1 MRIAFWHSD
10 KPRERLLADAFAQ
23 GARAH
28 GDVVEFHPLE
38 PEPRVVDC
46 DVACMVGVKSRELF
60 RAHFNAGSHVLYFD
74 KGYTRHAAR
83 SPVKLWEYWR
93 VALDAHQ
100 PTDRLQRM
108 TLTNGDR
115 WDRLGL
121 VMQPWRRA
129 NDTVDTTT
137 LSDLEVVR
145 RAVAGSAPGHIV
157 LAGSSQKYHDFYG
170 LKDPTSWARK
180 VVAAL
185 RAETRREI
193 VYRPK
198 PSWKDAVPI
207 EGTRFSSG
215 EESIEEVLAGA
226 WAVVTHGSNACFEAV
241 LAGVPVV
248 VLGDAVAKPI
258 SSTAISEIES
268 PRLAPYIDRL
278 QWAAR
283 LAYWQWTMPEFAS
296 GEAWRFL
303 RPQVFG

>member
-1 MRIAFWHSD
+1 VFWHSD

-28 GDVVEFHPLE
+28 GDVVELHPLE
-38 PEPRVVDC
+38 AEPRVLDC

-74 KGYTRHAAR
+74 KGYTRHASP

-100 PTDRLQRM
+100 PTDRLARM
-108 TLTNGDR
+108 PPPGVGR

-121 VMQPWRRA
+121 VMQPWRRG
-129 NDTVDTTT
+129 NEEDTATVSE
-137 LSDLEVVR
+137 LAQVSREHAR
-145 RAVAGSAPGHIV
+145 KAPGHIL

-185 RAETRREI
+185 REETKREI

-215 EESIEEVLAGA
+215 AETIDEVLAGA

-248 VLGDAVAKPI
+248 ALGDAVAKPI
-258 SSTAISEIES
+258 SSTTLDAIES
-268 PRLAPYIDRL
+268 PRRASYVERL

-283 LAYWQWTMPEFAS
+283 LSYWQWTMPEMAT
-296 GEAWRFL
+296 GQAWAFL